1 VPDLRSQYAAVNGIR
16 LHYVSSGQGKLIIF
30 LHGFP
35 EFWLAWENQLKEF
48 GRDHLAVAPDMR
60 GYNLSDKPPGVE
72 NYHVKD
78 LIADLRDLAQY
89 LGYEKFIMV
98 GHDWGGGVAWSTAI
112 RYPEL
117 LEKLIII
124 NSPHPAIFARELL
137 SNPDQQKA
145 SQYMLL
151 LRSTKAERV
160 LSEDNFARLSDILT
174 YFGSKWELSDQ
185 HRLEYIKAWS
195 QPDALTGSLNYYRA
209 SPLYPPTSEDEEV
222 QISNIMNLPEDMM
235 TVKVPTLVLWG
246 EEDRALLTGNL
257 DGLEDYVD
265 DLTVRRIPDGTHWVA
280 HEQPEII
287 NNFIRDFIE

>member
-1 VPDLRSQYAAVNGIR
+1 MTTLKSHYAEVNGIR
-16 LHYVSSGQGKLIIF
+16 LHYVSAGRGKLIMF

-35 EFWLAWENQLKEF
+35 EFWMAWENQLKEF
-48 GRDHLAVAPDMR
+48 GRDYLAVAPDMR
-60 GYNLSDKPPGVE
+60 GYNLSDKPSGVE

-78 LIADLRDLAQY
+78 LIADLQDLAKH
-89 LGYEKFIMV
+89 LGHEKFIMV

-117 LEKLIII
+117 LDKLIII

-151 LRSTKAERV
+151 LRSAKAERV
-160 LSEDNFARLSDILT
+160 LSENNYARLLDILV
-174 YFGSKWELSDQ
+174 YFGSKWELSEE

-195 QPDALTGSLNYYRA
+195 QPEALTGSLNYYRA

-235 TVKVPTLVLWG
+235 AVKVPTLVLWG

-257 DGLEDYVD
+257 DGLQNYVD
-265 DLTVRRIPDGTHWVA
+265 ELTVRRIPDGTHWVA